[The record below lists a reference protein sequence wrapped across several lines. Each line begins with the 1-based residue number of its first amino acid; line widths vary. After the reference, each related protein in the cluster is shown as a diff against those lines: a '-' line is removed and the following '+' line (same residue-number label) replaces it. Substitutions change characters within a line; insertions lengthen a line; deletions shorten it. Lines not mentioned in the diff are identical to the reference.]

1 MTDYSTWI
9 LKNKHEKLLFGPLQD
24 KFGDW
29 AWVVEYEDGSVGA
42 YTSDDRGIATDLEP
56 PNLWTYYR
64 ESRVAGNLLAI
75 TGPRATATHRSKDG
89 GDTIER
95 IK

>member
-1 MTDYSTWI
+1 MTDYSTWV

-42 YTSDDRGIATDLEP
+42 YTSDDRGIATDFEP
-56 PNLWTYYR
+56 PEPEWTYYR
-64 ESRVAGNLLAI
+64 ESRVSGKLHAI
-75 TGPRATATHRSKDG
+75 TWMDTATHLSKDG